1 MSRTFRAFVFD
12 DHLPRDGTIT
22 LTGEESHHLHKVLRI
37 EVGKEVEAINGRG
50 VVWRTEVVDAG
61 DRSSVLRIL
70 DKRNIEPAPVSFEMA
85 VAIPKG
91 GRMDDV
97 VRQLTELGIST
108 ICPLVTERSEVGGLL
123 ERVETKLEKWER
135 IAIQAC
141 KQSGNPWLPVIR
153 KPLSFEKW
161 SEQLSGNSVRL
172 LGSLVPEAKFI
183 SSFSRSEVVEV
194 AIGIGPEG
202 GFSQL
207 EQEVAKMVG
216 FTPVRFGPHVLRVE
230 TAAVCALAVA
240 QEIFG
245 L

>member
-1 MSRTFRAFVFD
+1 MSRTYRIFVSGEHPAED
-12 DHLPRDGTIT
+12 EILCLSR
-22 LTGEESHHLHKVLRI
+22 EESHHLLKVLRV
-37 EVGKEVEAINGRG
+37 EVGTEIEAINGLG
-50 VVWRTEVVDAG
+50 SVWRTEVVEVQS
-61 DRSSVLRIL
+61 RNVSLRAL
-70 DKRNIEPAPVSFEMA
+70 DEKRFEQPPISYELA
-85 VAIPKG
+85 VALPKA

-97 VRQLTELGIST
+97 VRQLTELGVST
-108 ICPLVTERSEVGGLL
+108 ISPLLAEHGGAGKLAEQSVAKL
-123 ERVETKLEKWER
+123 ERWGR
-135 IAIQAC
+135 IAIEAC

-153 KPLSFEKW
+153 EPLSFEKW